1 MATGVPG
8 LDLVL
13 GGGLLP
19 GAVVIVA
26 GVPGTGK
33 TILAQ
38 QMCFA
43 NGTAEHKCVY
53 YTTVSEPHVKLVR
66 HLEEFTFFDP
76 AALGSRVEYIHLG
89 DFLRP
94 ASRDGLA
101 PMVSEIVRKTLEEE
115 PSIVVVDSAKMLR
128 DFADERELRDALYDL
143 TSRIAQ
149 TGTVLVLVVEYT
161 AGELRTGIEFALADG
176 ILQLEYQAREPLDR
190 RWLRIEKMR
199 GGRHLGGKHT
209 FRIGPGRHRG
219 VPADRGTRAASGC
232 GRVRPGPQWRP
243 GPR

>member
-1 MATGVPG
+1 MTTGVPG

-26 GVPGTGK
+26 GAPGTGK

-66 HLEEFTFFDP
+66 HLEEFGFFDP

-94 ASRDGLA
+94 VLRGGAGA
-101 PMVSEIVRKTLEEE
+101 H
-115 PSIVVVDSAKMLR
+115 VVGDCQENAGGG
-128 DFADERELRDALYDL
+128 ALH
-143 TSRIAQ
+143 
-149 TGTVLVLVVEYT
+149 
-161 AGELRTGIEFALADG
+161 
-176 ILQLEYQAREPLDR
+176 
-190 RWLRIEKMR
+190 R
-199 GGRHLGGKHT
+199 GGRQHENAAR
-209 FRIGPGRHRG
+209 FR
-219 VPADRGTRAASGC
+219 
-232 GRVRPGPQWRP
+232 
-243 GPR
+243 